1 MATPSSGTISLNEMH
16 VEAGGSSGTECSI
29 NDADIR
35 LIADKSSGAT
45 ASWNDYYSRA
55 ADYAISMTTG
65 GTSRST
71 SDGYVTTTTYY
82 RGYLN
87 SSPSGADDI
96 GSLNV
101 SNDPDYL
108 DNASGFT
115 DISITSVNQGATS
128 TSNVRIRASKQNI
141 PNNDTSFKSV
151 VIGSSTFNRSDA
163 TYETSNGRSQWFW
176 STTTTP
182 PGNNTSTW
190 TPFSAAGS
198 TTSITFR
205 RSR

>member
-29 NDADIR
+29 NDSDIR
-35 LIADKSSGAT
+35 LIANKSSGAT
-45 ASWNDYYSRA
+45 ASWNDYYAKA

-71 SDGYVTTTTYY
+71 SDGYVTTTIYY

-87 SSPSGADDI
+87 SSPSGAGDI

-101 SNDPDYL
+101 
-108 DNASGFT
+108 
-115 DISITSVNQGATS
+115 NQGATA
-128 TSNVRIRASKQNI
+128 TSVVRVRASKQNI

-151 VIGSSTFNRSDA
+151 LISSTTFNRSDA
-163 TYETSNGRSQWFW
+163 TYETSNGRSQWYW

-182 PGNNTSTW
+182 PFDNTSTW
-190 TPFSAAGS
+190 TPFSASGS
-198 TTSITFR
+198 TTSVTFR